1 MTVFFRLR
9 FALLVLGTTAVAQI
23 PQTAFGLT
31 NKLPTSAVMA
41 ALSGTTTSVT
51 SCAPSTTVPSVTI
64 CSPTSTSG
72 SPIQISAAAVSST
85 SVNYMAVWLDGSK
98 VYQISANT
106 VNTTVPAAAGTHRVT
121 VQAKDSAGTLFA
133 KTVYT
138 TVGGSACLPGSTVP
152 SVTICSPTSSSSAPI
167 HVSAATRSNTAVN
180 YVAVWMDGI
189 KMYQANANS
198 VDTSI
203 AASSGTHRIVVQAKD
218 LNGVLFSSVVYTTVS
233 GTATSS
239 TWALSGTISPTA
251 SGAGAKVTL
260 SGASSAST
268 TANSSGVY
276 TFTGLP
282 NGTYTVTPTVT
293 GTTFTPTSKTLTIN
307 GANITGANFTA
318 NLTATSSHSVN
329 LSWKASTS
337 STVSGYKVYRSTKSG
352 GPYALLNSAPVTST
366 LYTDL
371 TVASGTTYYYVVTA
385 VESSG
390 TESSYSNQATAVVP
404 TP

>member
-1 MTVFFRLR
+1 MNVFFRLR
-9 FALLVLGTTAVAQI
+9 FALLVLGTIAVAQI
-23 PQTAFGLT
+23 PQAAFGVAS
-31 NKLPTSAVMA
+31 KLPSAPVMA
-41 ALSGTTTSVT
+41 VLSGTTTAAT
-51 SCAPSTTVPSVTI
+51 SCTASTTIPSVTI

-72 SPIQISAAAVSST
+72 SPIRISAAAVSST

-98 VYQISANT
+98 VYQVSANT
-106 VNTTVPAAAGTHRVT
+106 VNTTLPAAAGTHRVT

-138 TVGGSACLPGSTVP
+138 TVSASACLPGNTVP

-167 HVSAATRSNTAVN
+167 HVSAAALSNAAVN
-180 YVAVWMDGI
+180 YMAVWMDGV
-189 KMYQANANS
+189 KMYQTSANS
-198 VDTSI
+198 VDTSV
-203 AASSGTHRIVVQAKD
+203 AASSGTHRITVQATD
-218 LNGVLFSSVVYTTVS
+218 INGVLFSGVVYTTVA
-233 GTATSS
+233 GTSS
-239 TWALSGTISPTA
+239 TWAISGTISPSA

-260 SGASSAST
+260 SGATSSST
-268 TANSSGVY
+268 VANSSGVY

-282 NGTYTVTPTVT
+282 NGTYTITPTVS
-293 GTTFTPTSKTLTIN
+293 GTTFTPTSKTMTIN
-307 GANITGANFTA
+307 GANITGASFTA
-318 NLTATSSHSVN
+318 NLTTTSSHSVD
-329 LSWKASTS
+329 LSWAASTS

-366 LYTDL
+366 VYTDL
-371 TVASGTTYYYVVTA
+371 AVASGTTYYYVVTA